1 MVSINLES
9 THAGDLRIVRID
21 KVYSCC
27 TGQEEI
33 FIFVE
38 KVNKSEL
45 VLLIWCYIVYDFKLK
60 TVFAE
65 DIKIRFFETDENEQ
79 EIWSAFA
86 DFSELDVHHQYAIA
100 FK

>member
-1 MVSINLES
+1 M
-9 THAGDLRIVRID
+9 
-21 KVYSCC
+21 C
-27 TGQEEI
+27 
-33 FIFVE
+33 
-38 KVNKSEL
+38 
-45 VLLIWCYIVYDFKLK
+45 DFKLK

>member
-1 MVSINLES
+1 MDLFILES

-21 KVYSCC
+21 KVFSCC

-38 KVNKSEL
+38 KVNKSNQFLFLWKKL
-45 VLLIWCYIVYDFKLK
+45 VLTLIPLNNL
-60 TVFAE
+60 E
-65 DIKIRFFETDENEQ
+65 DIKIRFFELDENDQ
-79 EIWSAFA
+79 ETWHAFA

>member
-1 MVSINLES
+1 MQNCTSI
-9 THAGDLRIVRID
+9 
-21 KVYSCC
+21 
-27 TGQEEI
+27 
-33 FIFVE
+33 
-38 KVNKSEL
+38 
-45 VLLIWCYIVYDFKLK
+45 LIHYI
-60 TVFAE
+60 AE

>member
-1 MVSINLES
+1 M
-9 THAGDLRIVRID
+9 
-21 KVYSCC
+21 
-27 TGQEEI
+27 
-33 FIFVE
+33 
-38 KVNKSEL
+38 
-45 VLLIWCYIVYDFKLK
+45 
-60 TVFAE
+60 AE

>member
-1 MVSINLES
+1 MLICLES

-38 KVNKSEL
+38 KVNKSAFIVEASFFL
-45 VLLIWCYIVYDFKLK
+45 MRLISTYILIFLLF
-60 TVFAE
+60 
-65 DIKIRFFETDENEQ
+65 
-79 EIWSAFA
+79 
-86 DFSELDVHHQYAIA
+86 
-100 FK
+100 